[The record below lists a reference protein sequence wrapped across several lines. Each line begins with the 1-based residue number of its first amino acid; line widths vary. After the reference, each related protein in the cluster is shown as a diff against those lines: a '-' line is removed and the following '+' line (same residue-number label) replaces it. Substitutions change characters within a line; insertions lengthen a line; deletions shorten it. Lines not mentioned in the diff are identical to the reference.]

1 MVQTTQSKE
10 RLADLVAYLASRV
23 RELMVYN
30 TICSATEQ
38 RQTAA
43 IAMAQDVDVVIVVG
57 GKNSGNTRR
66 LAELC
71 AAEQPRT
78 HHVETAAEI
87 DPSWLRGARS
97 CRCDGRGIDPFGAD
111 RGRDRPP
118 SRDRAMTQSMPRVV
132 IVGYP
137 NVGKSTLFN
146 RITGTRDA
154 VVAPESGVTR
164 DRKEGQ
170 AEWRGRT
177 FLVVDTGGID
187 LRSDLPLGAE
197 VRGQA
202 QTAVGE
208 AVAAVFLLDGKAG
221 VTPQDHEIAALL
233 RRSGVPVV
241 LAVNKQDAQVARENL
256 HEYWELGLGEPLGVS
271 AEHGLG
277 VGDLL
282 DEIVEL
288 LPEHEAGEAPVT
300 PVRVAIVGRP
310 NVGKSSLLNAL
321 LGDHRTIVSP
331 LPGTTRDAID
341 TDLMFDSTPMTLIDT
356 AGLRRPG
363 KRTTTDVEYYSSLR
377 ALRALERSDVALV
390 VVDASEGLVDL
401 DLQIAYEAQRAKCAT
416 AVLFNKWDVTQL
428 DLDMATARVKAKV
441 QMRPRWLAVSALTGR
456 GVDRILPLARELY
469 GQYSTRIPT
478 AELNRWLE
486 ATRAKRPERAK
497 GVKSIK
503 TFYMVQYET
512 RPPRF
517 KVMVNSR
524 ALVTR
529 SFAYYLENRLR
540 EDHGFWGIPLVI
552 DFEGK
557 EERYS

>member
-1 MVQTTQSKE
+1 MTT
-10 RLADLVAYLASRV
+10 
-23 RELMVYN
+23 
-30 TICSATEQ
+30 
-38 RQTAA
+38 
-43 IAMAQDVDVVIVVG
+43 VVP
-57 GKNSGNTRR
+57 K
-66 LAELC
+66 
-71 AAEQPRT
+71 
-78 HHVETAAEI
+78 
-87 DPSWLRGARS
+87 
-97 CRCDGRGIDPFGAD
+97 
-111 RGRDRPP
+111 
-118 SRDRAMTQSMPRVV
+118 VV

-170 AEWRGRT
+170 AEWTGRT

-187 LRSDLPLGAE
+187 LKSELPFGAE
-197 VRGQA
+197 VRSQA

-208 AVAAVFLLDGKAG
+208 AAVAIFLLDGKAG
-221 VTPQDHEIAALL
+221 VSPQDHEIAALL

-241 LAVNKQDAQVARENL
+241 LAVNKTDAQAARENL
-256 HEYWELGLGEPLGVS
+256 HEYWELGLGEPLGIS

-282 DEIVEL
+282 DVIVDL
-288 LPEHEAGEAPVT
+288 LPEYEIEPDSEV

-321 LGDHRTIVSP
+321 LGDSRTIVSP
-331 LPGTTRDAID
+331 VPGTTRDAID
-341 TDLMFDSTPMTLIDT
+341 TDLVFDSTPMTLIDT

-416 AVLFNKWDVTQL
+416 AILFSKWDITRL
-428 DLDMATARVKAKV
+428 DLDKATERVKAKV
-441 QMRPRWLAVSALTGR
+441 QMRPRWLTVSALTGR

-469 GQYSTRIPT
+469 GQYSSRIPT
-478 AELNRWLE
+478 SELNRWLE
-486 ATRAKRPERAK
+486 GVRARRPDRAR
-497 GVKSIK
+497 GVKEIK
-503 TFYMVQYET
+503 TFYMVQYEI

-529 SFAYYLENRLR
+529 SFAYYVENRLR
-540 EDHGFWGIPLVI
+540 EDFGFWGIPLVI

>member
-1 MVQTTQSKE
+1 VT
-10 RLADLVAYLASRV
+10 RLV
-23 RELMVYN
+23 
-30 TICSATEQ
+30 
-38 RQTAA
+38 
-43 IAMAQDVDVVIVVG
+43 
-57 GKNSGNTRR
+57 
-66 LAELC
+66 
-71 AAEQPRT
+71 PR
-78 HHVETAAEI
+78 I
-87 DPSWLRGARS
+87 
-97 CRCDGRGIDPFGAD
+97 
-111 RGRDRPP
+111 
-118 SRDRAMTQSMPRVV
+118 V

-187 LRSDLPLGAE
+187 LQSELPLGAD
-197 VRGQA
+197 VRDQA
-202 QTAVGE
+202 QTAVGQ
-208 AVAAVFLLDGKAG
+208 AAAAVFLLDGKAG
-221 VTPQDHEIAALL
+221 VAPQDHEIAALL

-241 LAVNKQDAQVARENL
+241 LAVNKQDAQAARENL
-256 HEYWELGLGEPLGVS
+256 VEYWELGLGEPLGIS

-282 DEIVEL
+282 DRVVNL
-288 LPEHEAGEAPVT
+288 LPEYADEIEVEAPM
-300 PVRVAIVGRP
+300 RVAIVGRP
-310 NVGKSSLLNAL
+310 NVGKSSILNAL
-321 LGDHRTIVSP
+321 LGDSRTIVSP
-331 LPGTTRDAID
+331 IPGTTRDAID
-341 TDLMFDSTPMTLIDT
+341 TDLMFDSAPVTLIDT

-363 KRTTTDVEYYSSLR
+363 KRTATDVEYYSSLR

-390 VVDASEGLVDL
+390 VIDASEGLVDL

-416 AVLFNKWDVTQL
+416 AVLFNKWDLTRI
-428 DLDMATARVKAKV
+428 DLDMATARIKAKV
-441 QMRPRWLAVSALTGR
+441 QMRPRWLTVSALSGR
-456 GVDRILPLARELY
+456 GVDRILPLAQELY

-486 ATRAKRPERAK
+486 SVRARRPENRPK
-497 GVKSIK
+497 GTKTIK
-503 TFYMVQYET
+503 TFYVVQYEI

-517 KVMVNSR
+517 KIMVNSR

-529 SFAYYLENRLR
+529 SFAYYVENRLR
-540 EDHGFWGIPLVI
+540 EDFGLWGVPLVI